1 MPRKKRTA
9 SAKLGGRVLWNLL
22 MFGFM
27 GQVAWNVENMF
38 FNTFLFNSV
47 YADAP
52 QQAVD
57 GSIGVMSAINIMVAL
72 SAATA
77 VITTFL
83 MGALSD
89 RMNRR
94 KVFISVGYLIW
105 GLTVMVFGFITKD
118 NTAAL
123 FSLSDP
129 VRILTATVTIVIV
142 MDCVMTFFG
151 STANDSAFNAWVTD
165 VTNPSNRGT
174 VESILAIM
182 PLAAMAIVMVLGGA
196 IAAIGYQVFFT
207 ALGVFVSLCGLIG
220 LFTLK
225 DSKNGEKQKSGS
237 YWRDLVYGFRPSVVR
252 ENDRLYL
259 TLGAACIFNVA
270 VQVFFPYLFIYL
282 QHGLGLDLNSLLA
295 NLTPG
300 IIVLLLLAVV
310 VVVAAIIGMGKLVDR
325 YGKKHFINLSVL
337 LFVVGLFAGTFAESL
352 GIFLLCFIPALIG
365 YGMLMIML
373 NAAVR
378 DFTPEN
384 KVGLFQGVRMIFIV
398 LIPMIVGPTIGN
410 LSIQYFDSVPYTN
423 DYGIVTECPGGSMFA
438 AAAVVSLLIL
448 LPVYFLQKKGI
459 DVGQKESFGK
469 GKRKNEQKHP

>member
-1 MPRKKRTA
+1 MAKKKALSHTRL
-9 SAKLGGRVLWNLL
+9 SGRILWNLL

-57 GSIGVMSAINIMVAL
+57 GSIGVMSAINLMVAL

-77 VITTFL
+77 VITTFI
-83 MGALSD
+83 MGAWSD

-105 GLTVMVFGFITKD
+105 GLTVMAFGYITKD

-165 VTNPSNRGT
+165 VTDSGNRGT
-174 VESILAIM
+174 VEGILAIM
-182 PLAAMAIVMVLGGA
+182 PLAAMAIVMGLGGA
-196 IAAIGYQVFFT
+196 IATIGYHIFFI
-207 ALGVFVSLCGLIG
+207 ALGVFVSLCGVVG
-220 LFTLK
+220 FFTLK
-225 DSKNGEKQKSGS
+225 DSKNGEKQKDGS

-259 TLGAACIFNVA
+259 TLGAACIFNIA

-300 IIVLLLLAVV
+300 VIVLL
-310 VVVAAIIGMGKLVDR
+310 VVAVAVIVTAIIGMGKLVDR
-325 YGKKHFINLSVL
+325 YGKKHFINLSVI
-337 LFVVGLFAGTFAESL
+337 LFVAGLFAGTFAESL
-352 GIFLLCFIPALIG
+352 GMFLVCFIPALIG

-410 LSIQYFDSVPYTN
+410 LSIRFFDSVPYTN

-438 AAAVVSLLIL
+438 AAAVVSLLIF

-459 DVGQKESFGK
+459 DIRQTEKSRK
-469 GKRKNEQKHP
+469 GEK